1 MAKRRFRVFSPFFQY
16 HFNES
21 CSTRDC
27 SFRGV
32 SVMSARTFRCKSVH
46 WAKTFWVLPHCESNW
61 RDYNCLQ
68 SYKMNEKFILTLI
81 FSSVKVSGK
90 ILYSF
95 QCGVS
100 FKPNKNY
107 CKESASC
114 FGNRS
119 FVFQKVPYGQQ
130 KGNLCK
136 KCLSLLLFIS
146 KKYARNDSKILPQ
159 LIHCCRIN
167 WTELSL
173 N

>member
-1 MAKRRFRVFSPFFQY
+1 MKVVLLETVLL
-16 HFNES
+16 ES
-21 CSTRDC
+21 SVLCQPGHL
-27 SFRGV
+27 GV
-32 SVMSARTFRCKSVH
+32 KVYIGEKIFGFCPTVNQI
-46 WAKTFWVLPHCESNW
+46 EGI
-61 RDYNCLQ
+61 YNCLQ

-81 FSSVKVSGK
+81 FFSIKVSGK

-107 CKESASC
+107 CKESTSC
-114 FGNRS
+114 CGNRS

-159 LIHCCRIN
+159 LIHCCRMLQL
-167 WTELSL
+167 TSYKLDGAL
-173 N
+173 T

>member
-1 MAKRRFRVFSPFFQY
+1 MKVVLLETVLL
-16 HFNES
+16 ES
-21 CSTRDC
+21 SVLCQPGHL
-27 SFRGV
+27 GV
-32 SVMSARTFRCKSVH
+32 KVYIGEN
-46 WAKTFWVLPHCESNW
+46 FWVLPHCESNW

-107 CKESASC
+107 CKESTSFC
-114 FGNRS
+114 GNRS

-159 LIHCCRIN
+159 LIHCCRMLQL
-167 WTELSL
+167 TSYKLDGAL
-173 N
+173 T